1 MQETPK
7 GLRLH
12 IGLFGKRNAGKSSLI
27 NALTNQKISI
37 VSNVAGTTTDPV
49 EKACE
54 LQPIGPVVFIDT
66 AGVDDVGELGLAR
79 VERSQSILQWVDI
92 AIIISNIDTFD
103 QTEIDLID
111 HAKQLNTPT
120 ILVFNKA
127 DQYPVSEKI
136 RLEFEQKF
144 QIPVTVTD
152 ANLREGVDTLRNTI
166 IKLSSEH
173 QSEDR
178 LLVGDLVNSGD
189 TVLLVTPIDTG
200 APKGRLILPQVQ
212 TIREL
217 LDKHAKCFVVQQNRV
232 KEAIND
238 LKHPPK
244 LIVAD
249 SQVILDVA
257 SQTPN
262 NIPLTTFSI
271 QMAYSKADVI
281 EMARGTAV
289 LANLQDGDRIL
300 ILETCSHHPQKDDIG
315 RVKIPRWLR
324 QKTGK
329 NLNIEICVANLQ
341 DGDRILILETCSH
354 HPQKDDIGRVKI
366 PRWLRQKTGK
376 NLNIEICV
384 GKDIPAD
391 LTPYKVLI
399 QCGGC
404 IVTRRHMLARLR
416 AARKQHVPMTNY
428 GMTISFLQGVIERVL
443 LCHPEALQ
451 AYLTTLNQLK
461 GESIDKGTNP

>member
-1 MQETPK
+1 MQQTPK

-12 IGLFGKRNAGKSSLI
+12 IGLFGKRNAGKSSLV

-49 EKACE
+49 EKAYE

-79 VERSQSILQWVDI
+79 VERSRSILQWVDM
-92 AIIISNIDTFD
+92 AIIIGNVNDFD
-103 QTEIDLID
+103 KTEIDLID
-111 HAKQLNTPT
+111 YAKKLGTPA
-120 ILVFNKA
+120 ILVLNKTDA
-127 DQYPVSEKI
+127 YPVSEEV
-136 RLEFEQKF
+136 RADFEKKYGL
-144 QIPVTVTD
+144 PVAVTN
-152 ANLREGVDTLRNTI
+152 ANAQGGADPLRNAI
-166 IKLSSEH
+166 IALASDH
-173 QSEDR
+173 VSEDR
-178 LLVGDLVNSGD
+178 LLAGDLATAGD

-212 TIREL
+212 AIREL
-217 LDKHAKCFVVQQNRV
+217 LDAHAKCYIVQQDRV
-232 KEAIND
+232 KEAIDD
-238 LKHPPK
+238 LKNPPK
-244 LIVAD
+244 LIMAD
-249 SQVILDVA
+249 SQVIMDVA
-257 SQTPN
+257 AQTPD

-281 EMARGTAV
+281 EMARGTAA
-289 LANLQDGDRIL
+289 LASLQDGDRVL

-329 NLNIEICVANLQ
+329 ALDIEVF
-341 DGDRILILETCSH
+341 
-354 HPQKDDIGRVKI
+354 
-366 PRWLRQKTGK
+366 
-376 NLNIEICV
+376 V

-416 AARKQHVPMTNY
+416 AARLQNVPMTNY
-428 GMTISFLQGVIERVL
+428 GMTISYLQGVIERVL
-443 LCHPEALQ
+443 LCHPEALK
-451 AYLTTLNQLK
+451 AYREAL
-461 GESIDKGTNP
+461 EEFSVRE